1 MEILWYK
8 ATEAM
13 LDLESLRV
21 TRGLNEAAQ
30 SNESRSPD
38 VMKMLLFFSSWFVF
52 AILSVGILVRPAY
65 GFNNDEYADIV
76 WHNKGTGENLAWFM
90 NQTNYVSSGS
100 FTTTWSGLA
109 HCRDS
114 RLYRDSNC
122 DLLGQTTGANT
133 ICSCRHE
140 PDVTDWHPG
149 GDPNRMSWAMTR
161 R

>member
-1 MEILWYK
+1 
-8 ATEAM
+8 M

-21 TRGLNEAAQ
+21 IRGLNEVAQ
-30 SNESRSPD
+30 PNESRSPD

-100 FTTTWSGLA
+100 FTNDMGVDWHIVATA
-109 HCRDS
+109 DFD
-114 RLYRDSNC
+114 RDSNC
-122 DLLGQTTGANT
+122 DHGLVHV
-133 ICSCRHE
+133 CHE

-149 GDPNRMSWAMTR
+149 R
-161 R
+161 